1 MLQFVKQIKTLVHSK
16 PTLYFGHLSCEE
28 TSQNELQPSGVDGE
42 GGVLLLYDEGRDV
55 ALRVRY
61 MILKSLR
68 T

>member
-42 GGVLLLYDEGRDV
+42 RGCFCCVMKVGMLH
-55 ALRVRY
+55 
-61 MILKSLR
+61 
-68 T
+68 